1 MRGIRVRWM
10 GGSCHGWTLRDAE
23 SMPHCSKPCLAGVS
37 AVSEGCG
44 SSEVSPRG
52 RLIFEW
58 KSGRGKHVLYRLRL
72 FVGVGMTVAYHPLR
86 RSVRALLTHTALY
99 ERVPFCN
106 SFRVV

>member
-1 MRGIRVRWM
+1 V
-10 GGSCHGWTLRDAE
+10 
-23 SMPHCSKPCLAGVS
+23 
-37 AVSEGCG
+37 
-44 SSEVSPRG
+44 
-52 RLIFEW
+52 
-58 KSGRGKHVLYRLRL
+58 YRLRL

>member
-1 MRGIRVRWM
+1 MSRVIQFSTYGGPEVLEFKDVDLPSPGPGEVRIRVKALGLNR
-10 GGSCHGWTLRDAE
+10 AE
-23 SMPHCSKPCLAGVS
+23 SMWRTG
-37 AVSEGCG
+37 EYIE
-44 SSEVSPRG
+44 EVKLP
-52 RLIFEW
+52 
-58 KSGRGKHVLYRLRL
+58 VYRLRL